1 MLKIQKEA
9 DRLKLNRKIFLEK
22 GGYHAYTWVKSIDE
36 SKIIIGYSDKLLS
49 LNEKYYYL
57 LARHELCHILD
68 ILDKLY
74 DIDINAPSID
84 GIESI
89 AEIGYRMY
97 TDYLASKRYIK
108 IYGMRSF
115 KKYLRLLSKIALK
128 NNSLE
133 YFIYVIPATNGFKK
147 YRDAKKYFLN
157 LTLKDWIILNKVKN
171 IYETWSEKYNWNTIS
186 AKIIFLTLILNNL
199 NTKKLIETIYL
210 ATSILEEET
219 IKYILS

>member
-1 MLKIQKEA
+1 M
-9 DRLKLNRKIFLEK
+9 NRKIFLEK

-74 DIDINAPSID
+74 DIDITAPSID

-147 YRDAKKYFLN
+147 YRDVKKY
-157 LTLKDWIILNKVKN
+157 
-171 IYETWSEKYNWNTIS
+171 
-186 AKIIFLTLILNNL
+186 
-199 NTKKLIETIYL
+199 
-210 ATSILEEET
+210 
-219 IKYILS
+219 